1 MRIGDGQLVQE
12 LARQDAIGGVVAPV
26 QRRARLDFFRQPIH
40 QDRDRDDGFF
50 AHIDE
55 ATSFLTLDGRLTRV
69 GVFDYQDNEGNIWG
83 ELRTADEV
91 FAPQSLD
98 SFKQCVVTNDHP
110 ASFVDVANVKD
121 VQVGHV
127 GTDVRRDGDF
137 IRATI
142 TITDAK
148 TIIAI
153 LAGKKELSCGYT
165 AELVDAAGEQDGK
178 NFHAVQTNIRGNH
191 LAIVDVGRA
200 GPDCALISR
209 GDGAAFTVGADMA
222 AKKNDSK
229 AGAAKAPG
237 TKPRKPSE
245 IATALV
251 TELKADAEER
261 GDAAAEMAQQVI
273 DLLSAAMKSGNE
285 MLIKGALLSAA
296 EMLAAPAEAPPEPAP
311 EEDPAPDGEEQL
323 LESADEDEEDQA
335 KDTGTAPPPEAA
347 PAHDSAAV
355 VKLQAKVDMLEANQ
369 ARNIKRAKD
378 AALARVKLEQQIR
391 GIVPTFD
398 PKGRSDADLMRAV
411 VLEVSPD
418 QKARLDANKSN
429 AGYLQA
435 CFDAAVELH
444 TQREAH
450 LGDAPRLGFD
460 AVEHGDE
467 NDPMKAYDD
476 YIARRT
482 DRGKAKRAAS

>member
-1 MRIGDGQLVQE
+1 MRVDF
-12 LARQDAIGGVVAPV
+12 LA
-26 QRRARLDFFRQPIH
+26 QPIH

-91 FAPQSLD
+91 FDQTSLD

-110 ASFVDVANVKD
+110 ANFVDVVNVKD

-137 IRATI
+137 VRATI

-165 AELVDAAGEQDGK
+165 AELVDAAGERDGK

-200 GPDCALISR
+200 GPDCALLTR
-209 GDGAAFTVGADMA
+209 GDGAAFNVGANMA
-222 AKKNDSK
+222 AKKDSK
-229 AGAAKAPG
+229 AGAGKAPE
-237 TKPRKPSE
+237 TKPRMPSE
-245 IATALV
+245 IAKALV
-251 TELKADAEER
+251 TELKADADQR

-296 EMLAAPAEAPPEPAP
+296 EMLAAPAEAPPDPGPEVEPET
-311 EEDPAPDGEEQL
+311 EEAEQL
-323 LESADEDEEDQA
+323 LESADEDEEDEA

-355 VKLQAKVDMLEANQ
+355 TKLQAKVDMLEANQ

-391 GIVPTFD
+391 GIVPDFD
-398 PKGRSDADLMRAV
+398 PKGRTDSDLMRAV

-418 QKARLDANKSN
+418 QNDRLDANKKTP
-429 AGYLQA
+429 GYLRA
-435 CFDAAVELH
+435 CFDAALELH
-444 TQREAH
+444 AQREAH

-460 AVEHGDE
+460 AVEHGDD
-467 NDPMKAYDD
+467 NDPVKAYEG
-476 YIARRT
+476 YLKRRN
-482 DRGKAKRAAS
+482 DRGKAKRQAS